1 VGFEGIL
8 KSVFCRKSVKIGMA
22 QSLSDSLF
30 DACTWELVFMKHLHL
45 QSKFDGKGF
54 LEETHGAL

>member
-1 VGFEGIL
+1 MGFEGIL

-54 LEETHGAL
+54 LE